1 MNTTTIQLAGRP
13 ATLTFDKH
21 ARFRYGVFGLSF
33 SGLLEAGTDYAASLI
48 LIWAALPDAE
58 RETYPTP
65 ESLVDVIDTDATEIF
80 EPVFQTVYAIGW
92 LTAAPTLARK

>member
-1 MNTTTIQLAGRP
+1 MNTATIQLDGKTVP
-13 ATLTFDKH
+13 LTFDKH

-33 SGLLEAGTDYAASLI
+33 SALLESGTDYAASLI

-80 EPVFQTVYAIGW
+80 EPVFNVVAGIGW
-92 LTAAPTLARK
+92 LVGASDSSAQ